1 MVWISW
7 DKLCAPKAC
16 GDMGFKQ
23 LKPFNM
29 SLLAKQGWRLQTS
42 NNSLL
47 YRVFKEKYFPNC
59 DFVQASQRNNPS
71 YAWCSILATQPLVM
85 RGLR

>member
-1 MVWISW
+1 MWTSW

-29 SLLAKQGWRLQTS
+29 SLLAKQGGDCKLPITLFCTEFLKKSISRIVILCK
-42 NNSLL
+42 LL
-47 YRVFKEKYFPNC
+47 
-59 DFVQASQRNNPS
+59 
-71 YAWCSILATQPLVM
+71 
-85 RGLR
+85 